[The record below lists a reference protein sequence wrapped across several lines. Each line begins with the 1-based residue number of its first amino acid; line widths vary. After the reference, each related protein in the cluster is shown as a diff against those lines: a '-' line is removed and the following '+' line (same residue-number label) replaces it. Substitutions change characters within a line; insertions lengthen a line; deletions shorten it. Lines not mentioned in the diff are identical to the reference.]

1 MRQREVRA
9 VGQMQVMSHDRKQQ
23 PPADHHMKRVIHRRP
38 RIIELPK
45 DGTARSNSAAG
56 AGMSPATASPCQ
68 RAKRGAKRAVTI
80 TAAATVTHRLNSTV
94 RKLIARR
101 VGAIGR
107 DAAAGAGAA
116 SFVDSES

>member
-1 MRQREVRA
+1 MRQNEVRA

-38 RIIELPK
+38 RIIELRQGR
-45 DGTARSNSAAG
+45 DGAVEFGGRRGHVSGNCQPLPEGEAR
-56 AGMSPATASPCQ
+56 
-68 RAKRGAKRAVTI
+68 RKRAVTI